1 MSKSE
6 KAKARRPAT
15 QTLVAANQANARFDF
30 MFAATMIGI
39 GALMV
44 WYFELPLNFN
54 VMSPDFNP
62 VTIAATIFA
71 VIGLYS
77 LVRAVLLTYRLRKFG
92 TSSIET
98 YAVRPGGYFAG
109 RLSSTRAFTATG
121 DFHAS
126 VKCIQRVGVLDD
138 PSSAIKTYRSVRDKV
153 VWQTTVTAEGRTIG
167 PDRQIE
173 IAFNLP
179 ADGPASRGAPI
190 AGGMVGGVRWVLEI
204 TAPTPG
210 LNYYAIF
217 AIPVLGS

>member
-1 MSKSE
+1 
-6 KAKARRPAT
+6 
-15 QTLVAANQANARFDF
+15 
-30 MFAATMIGI
+30 MFAATMLAI
-39 GALMV
+39 AAFAW
-44 WYFELPLNFN
+44 WYGELSLNFN
-54 VMSPDFNP
+54 IMSPDFNP
-62 VTIAATIFA
+62 FILVPVIFGA
-71 VIGLYS
+71 IGLYS

-98 YAVRPGGYFAG
+98 YPVRPGGYFAG
-109 RLSSTRAFTATG
+109 RLRSTRAFTATG

-153 VWQTTVTAEGRTIG
+153 VWKTTVTPEGRTIG
-167 PDRQIE
+167 PDQEIE

-179 ADGPASRGAPI
+179 ADGPASRGAPV
-190 AGGMVGGVRWVLEI
+190 ATDSVGGVRWVLEI